1 MFKNKKLFIITLVL
15 TLFIFT
21 GCSNKMQVKDF
32 FEKSKEAS
40 DKIQSFILDTETKNE
55 IDGKIKSQIIH
66 AELLNN
72 ANTKKIKKGKGSVKY
87 KGAREKGEVDCDIV
101 FVGDAKNTLITTF
114 KENGKNKETKKENS
128 KYRVTPDYYELM
140 DGIYTLKEKDLIL
153 EEENDEYHLKLR
165 SENKNFKVFDILKS
179 QYGLDL
185 GNVYED
191 EVDVKFKAVFDK
203 KTFYLKSI
211 VWSIEYNGNK
221 GAFKLENTTTYS
233 DWDNVNLDK
242 K

>member
-55 IDGKIKSQIIH
+55 IDGKIKSQLIH

-114 KENGKNKETKKENS
+114 KENGKDKETRKENS

-140 DGIYTLKEKDLIL
+140 DGIYALKEKDLEL
-153 EEENDEYHLKLR
+153 EEKNDEYHLNLK
-165 SENKNFKVFDILKS
+165 SGSKNLKVFEILKS
-179 QYGLDL
+179 QYKLNL
-185 GNVYED
+185 TTVTEY
-191 EVDVKFKAVFDK
+191 EVDLKFEAVFDK

>member
-1 MFKNKKLFIITLVL
+1 M
-15 TLFIFT
+15 
-21 GCSNKMQVKDF
+21 
-32 FEKSKEAS
+32 
-40 DKIQSFILDTETKNE
+40 
-55 IDGKIKSQIIH
+55 
-66 AELLNN
+66 
-72 ANTKKIKKGKGSVKY
+72 
-87 KGAREKGEVDCDIV
+87 
-101 FVGDAKNTLITTF
+101 
-114 KENGKNKETKKENS
+114 
-128 KYRVTPDYYELM
+128 
-140 DGIYTLKEKDLIL
+140 
-153 EEENDEYHLKLR
+153 
-165 SENKNFKVFDILKS
+165 KS
-179 QYGLDL
+179 QYGLNL